1 MSSQPAAS
9 PEPARVVVLGAG
21 WWTQG
26 WHCPHLSRH
35 PHAII
40 AAVVDTS
47 PTPRSA
53 ISELESLEAL
63 GARYGCP
70 TFSSF
75 DAVLEASVVFD
86 GVIVC
91 TSHAS
96 HAALGQRALAAGKH
110 VLMEKPMT
118 TDVEEAR
125 ALAAAAAARPEL
137 FFAVNNTA
145 SWRPQAHAAAAWVKA
160 GSVGRVRHVACVMHS
175 PLLWLF
181 DDPANVGW
189 TKPTGSMRGNG
200 FAWGQLSHL
209 LAWVL
214 QVTGLEPA
222 KVSCTMTFSEASG
235 ADLNDAAVFR
245 CVCGASISLTGSGAV
260 PGNAHEDVGGDGGEN
275 HPHAGK
281 HVSVRVFGDD
291 GSLVYEGD
299 DQDPSSGDLVLLRRD
314 GGRETVKEFLFENYE
329 AEGTGPESVQAFLG
343 ACRGLAPGPPGV
355 DAAVGLDVVRCIS
368 GMYDSAVDHG
378 GAQIPLA

>member
-75 DAVLEASVVFD
+75 DAVLEASVARRRRGTRRRPDRYPPSRRRGDTRRSQVFD

-118 TDVEEAR
+118 TDVAEAR

-181 DDPANVGW
+181 DDPANVGRTGRAAFDMPVVLLRPSRRTMPARQRRKNCRRRTSYIVRRW

-222 KVSCTMTFSEASG
+222 KVSCTMTRARRVAEIRRWTPVGISASSR
-235 ADLNDAAVFR
+235 AA
-245 CVCGASISLTGSGAV
+245 
-260 PGNAHEDVGGDGGEN
+260 
-275 HPHAGK
+275 
-281 HVSVRVFGDD
+281 
-291 GSLVYEGD
+291 
-299 DQDPSSGDLVLLRRD
+299 
-314 GGRETVKEFLFENYE
+314 
-329 AEGTGPESVQAFLG
+329 
-343 ACRGLAPGPPGV
+343 APP
-355 DAAVGLDVVRCIS
+355 R
-368 GMYDSAVDHG
+368 
-378 GAQIPLA
+378 